1 MPLARDETIAVR
13 GLGPLIRDLSKVS
26 KTATR
31 ALRRELRLLAEPVKV
46 DIALNEAEH
55 ARGRSSVQGVK
66 VIVRQR
72 GINVEQT
79 RRKSTNVTLRRPN
92 FGPLQQ
98 TEDFNPGLA
107 ANREFIADQAEAFI
121 HKFLNDT
128 IEGSLF

>member
-1 MPLARDETIAVR
+1 MPASEETIAVR

-26 KTATR
+26 KTATK

-46 DIALNEAEH
+46 DIMLNEASEDF
-55 ARGRSSVQGVK
+55 GRPSVQGVK

-79 RRKSTNVTLRRPN
+79 MRKSARFSARRPN

-98 TEDFNPGLA
+98 AKAFDPGLE
-107 ANREFIADQAEAFI
+107 ANRAFIEQQAEAFVD
-121 HKFLNDT
+121 KLLAPV
-128 IEGSLF
+128 EGSLL